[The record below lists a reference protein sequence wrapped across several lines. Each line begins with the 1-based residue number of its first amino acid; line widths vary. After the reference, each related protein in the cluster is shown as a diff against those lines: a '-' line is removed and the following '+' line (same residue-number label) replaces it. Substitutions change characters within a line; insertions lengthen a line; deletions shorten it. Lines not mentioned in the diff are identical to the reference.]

1 MVRYLPVIIILVL
14 FIYGLIDCVRSDANE
29 VRSISKSAWV
39 VAIIFLP
46 LVGVLLWFFL
56 GRPRYLPEPTGHIRL
71 PLAPDDDPEF
81 LRNLELSRRH
91 KVEDERLRK
100 LKAESDARKARLR
113 DQHPDDGQQ
122 HGGKNRQDNPDTKP

>member
-29 VRSISKSAWV
+29 VRSISKTAWV

-56 GRPRYLPEPTGHIRL
+56 GRPRYLPEPTGQVRL

-122 HGGKNRQDNPDTKP
+122 HGGKNRQDNPDAKP